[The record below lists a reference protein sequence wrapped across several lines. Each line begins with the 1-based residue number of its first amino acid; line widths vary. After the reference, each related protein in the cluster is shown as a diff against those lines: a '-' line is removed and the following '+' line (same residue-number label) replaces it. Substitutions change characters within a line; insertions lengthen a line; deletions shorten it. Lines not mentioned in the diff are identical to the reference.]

1 MIIILIHAMPHNL
14 LSLIIMSEVSRTILY
29 SRCSTILC
37 FTDISDSS
45 EDSGDEGV
53 ADGEEEEEVCD
64 WAFIT
69 SLIIIGIVMIGGP

>member
-1 MIIILIHAMPHNL
+1 
-14 LSLIIMSEVSRTILY
+14 MSEVSRTILY

-53 ADGEEEEEVCD
+53 TDGEAEEEEEVCD